1 MSNHIA
7 ENIKKLREIY
17 NLTQQDLAKIAGV
30 TYQAVSAWE
39 RGIKQPRMGAIQKIA
54 DYFSLNKSNI
64 IEEDGMSFFYQHERN
79 NSKKKIGRRIREL
92 RMSKGLTLEE
102 LGTIVGLNKSTVKR
116 YEDGEIKNL
125 TVDNLKLFAK
135 ALDVDPEYIMALD
148 NYNEVKTS
156 RIKVYGK
163 ICAGNGKL
171 AYEDFIDE
179 IYNPYPRAKGKL
191 IALQVNGNSMNK
203 VIANGDYAIIR
214 LQQDVNNGEIAAVI
228 IDNEDAMLKRVYKVD
243 QETIVLK
250 PESTE
255 PFEAI
260 TFVGEQINQIRIIGK
275 LIGGVK
281 PFIE

>member
-163 ICAGNGKL
+163 ICAGNGEL